1 MESIG
6 AAAKRTCGERERE
19 DHTFRGLAT
28 EQTTNKGEVSGKQQA
43 LMGKIIW
50 GKPGLV
56 VGSDFEKNMY
66 QNT

>member
-28 EQTTNKGEVSGKQQA
+28 EQTTNKGEVSGKTA
-43 LMGKIIW
+43 GTHGENLG
-50 GKPGLV
+50 
-56 VGSDFEKNMY
+56 
-66 QNT
+66 

>member
-43 LMGKIIW
+43 LMGENL
-50 GKPGLV
+50 GENLG
-56 VGSDFEKNMY
+56 
-66 QNT
+66 